1 VSDGTGPAASGHG
14 RHGIDRDRFPNLAA
28 WYDWDREQHIRQAMR
43 AGMTR
48 EQAEWH
54 DADESREG

>member
-1 VSDGTGPAASGHG
+1 MSAEIHPAASSHVQP
-14 RHGIDRDRFPNLAA
+14 RIDRDRYPNLAA
-28 WYDWDREQHIRQAMR
+28 WYDWDREQHIQQAMR

-54 DADESREG
+54 DHDEANEG

>member
-1 VSDGTGPAASGHG
+1 MNLQDPQPPEAP
-14 RHGIDRDRFPNLAA
+14 RIDRERSPNLAA
-28 WYDWDREQHIRQAMR
+28 WYDWDREQHIRQAMK

-54 DADESREG
+54 DRDEQHEG